1 MLPND
6 RGQTNSLTISHS
18 ARAIVSGR
26 SLGSRMFIGI
36 LQFEL
41 IVHGSTSL
49 KDKRRVV
56 RSLKDRLH
64 RDRLVSVAEV
74 DALDEHGRA
83 VLGVTLTANTAA
95 RAKEVLDAITNELH
109 RLGDAELGR
118 IQRDI
123 IKSEPLPEHA
133 DLSEASFS
141 YSQEIREQVNDLLRE
156 DNR

>member
-1 MLPND
+1 
-6 RGQTNSLTISHS
+6 
-18 ARAIVSGR
+18 
-26 SLGSRMFIGI
+26 MFIGI

-64 RDRLVSVAEV
+64 RERLVSVAEV

-83 VLGVTLTANTAA
+83 VLGVSLTANTAA
-95 RAKEVLDAITNELH
+95 RAKEVLDSITNQLH

-118 IQRDI
+118 LERDI
-123 IKSEPLPEHA
+123 IKIESVAEPTSPPAEG
-133 DLSEASFS
+133 FS
-141 YSQEIREQVNDLLRE
+141 YSPDICDEADSLLRE
-156 DNR
+156 ENQ